1 VTKIKNNYTHFMI
14 DYIIH
19 IDGRGGSGKSTI
31 VNALNEKFWLEKTQ
45 NFTTRKPRFAWE
57 SGYYFVSQDEF
68 LERFRNNEILEC
80 YFRKSNQSYYGLP
93 APTRNG
99 IVQCEVMGKVALKK
113 WCFQNHVK
121 FLSIY
126 IDIAENTLLQRLSD
140 RGDTNEKPEE
150 RLVEDEYYEI
160 FKNWSDIV
168 YDYNGKTIEEGVT
181 DIMNLIKLAGI
192 IA

>member
-1 VTKIKNNYTHFMI
+1 
-14 DYIIH
+14 
-19 IDGRGGSGKSTI
+19 
-31 VNALNEKFWLEKTQ
+31 
-45 NFTTRKPRFAWE
+45 
-57 SGYYFVSQDEF
+57 
-68 LERFRNNEILEC
+68 
-80 YFRKSNQSYYGLP
+80 
-93 APTRNG
+93 
-99 IVQCEVMGKVALKK
+99 MGKVALKK